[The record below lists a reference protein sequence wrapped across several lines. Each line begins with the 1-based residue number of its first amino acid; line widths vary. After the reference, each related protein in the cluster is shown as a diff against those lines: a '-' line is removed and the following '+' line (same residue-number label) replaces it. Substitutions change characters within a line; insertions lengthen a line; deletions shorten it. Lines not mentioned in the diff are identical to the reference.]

1 MIIIL
6 YDSTTGSGLLAL
18 LRLTTLRCYKDY
30 IKPTTGFNPDV
41 INDLGKKTACFLKLK
56 SNYMLFNKMK
66 IEGYLM

>member
-18 LRLTTLRCYKDY
+18 LRLTILRCYKDY

-41 INDLGKKTACFLKLK
+41 INDLGKKTACF
-56 SNYMLFNKMK
+56 SE
-66 IEGYLM
+66 IEKQLHAF